1 MRSLRSVEVLA
12 LVILA
17 VLVALVV
24 AVPLRRGS
32 EVDRRDDQR
41 RAALEAA
48 KEAKYREIRDAEMDL
63 RMGKL
68 GPEDHRE
75 IDTGLRAE
83 AIEILH
89 ELDKLGADEASDRS
103 PAPGAPAGEGP
114 VGGR

>member
-48 KEAKYREIRDAEMDL
+48 KEAKYREIRDAELDL
-63 RMGKL
+63 GMGKL
-68 GPEDHRE
+68 SPEDHRA
-75 IDTGLRAE
+75 IDRELRAE
-83 AIEILH
+83 AIEILREID
-89 ELDKLGADEASDRS
+89 ELEGR
-103 PAPGAPAGEGP
+103 APA
-114 VGGR
+114 